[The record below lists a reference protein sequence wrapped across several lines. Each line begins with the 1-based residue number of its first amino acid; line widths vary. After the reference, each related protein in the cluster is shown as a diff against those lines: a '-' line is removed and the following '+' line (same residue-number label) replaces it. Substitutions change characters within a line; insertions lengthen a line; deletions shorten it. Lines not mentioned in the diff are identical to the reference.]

1 MVKKKEPAKT
11 QLQILWNVPPFMAS
25 GWATN
30 VVVQGFQGNFKIS
43 FFELKPDIALTPE
56 QLKKIEER
64 GTINADCIGSYI
76 LSPDEVEKLI
86 RVLQD
91 QYSKYL
97 ESQKESKS

>member
-1 MVKKKEPAKT
+1 MTKKKELTKT
-11 QLQILWNVPPFMAS
+11 PLKIIWRVPPFMAS

-30 VVVQGFQGNFKIS
+30 VVVQGVQEHFKIS

-64 GTINADCIGSYI
+64 GTIDADCIGSYI

-86 RVLQD
+86 LVLQD
-91 QYSKYL
+91 QYSRYL
-97 ESQKESKS
+97 KSKEESKP